1 MASRVG
7 SGPVAN
13 LGIRCSGTILAEEQ
27 AAEAAQYGLQ
37 GRLTASEAARTALE
51 GRLSAAD
58 AAKIDADVERAR
70 HICAC
75 C

>member
-1 MASRVG
+1 MAD
-7 SGPVAN
+7 AF
-13 LGIRCSGTILAEEQ
+13 LT
-27 AAEAAQYGLQ
+27 AALSPEAAQP
-37 GRLTASEAARTALE
+37 
-51 GRLSAAD
+51 LSAAD